1 MKTELNNDL
10 QFLSD
15 GGEMGK
21 LTRLKDWSK
30 TPVGNPG
37 SWPYSLRTTISIIL
51 HSKFPMFLWWGPEL
65 TCFYND
71 AYRPSL
77 GNEGKH
83 PSILGMAARDAWPEI
98 WDVIKPLIDQ
108 VLTTGEATWNED
120 RLIPIFRNGKI
131 EDVYWTFSY
140 SPVHDEMGMIAGVLV
155 TCNETTAKIQA
166 LKRIQT
172 SERWFKKLVDQATVA
187 TAVFIGKEL
196 ILELANNA
204 ALNMWGKDK
213 SVFGKPL
220 LSILP
225 ELRDQPFSALLMKAF
240 NSGKSYSVE
249 ETEVYF
255 NKAGKAEL
263 AYFDFTYKPLKDD
276 EGDIN
281 AVLVSGIDVTE
292 KVLTRKKL
300 EESKDQLEFAIEST
314 ELGTWDYNPATNKFA
329 ANDRLKKWFGLPF
342 EDEIDLALALDVID
356 EKDRSR
362 IAEGIVTALDYTSG
376 GQFDMQFSVRPAG
389 KPERIVHGKG
399 RAWFTGEKIAYRFTG
414 TLQDVT
420 EEVSYQKKV
429 GESERRFRNIVK
441 QAPLGITIFRGAD
454 FVVEMANEIYLQ
466 LVDRS
471 EQEFVGRSL
480 FESLPEVKPAVEP
493 LLKEVF
499 KTGVPY
505 YGFEFPVILNRYGN
519 ESVTYFNFVYHP
531 IREEDGII
539 SGIIVVASEVTAAV
553 KAKHTLAESE
563 KQFRSLVMHSPIPM
577 TIFRGKDYVI
587 EMANNIMFEKIWRKK
602 AIDILGKPVLEVFP
616 ELNDQKYP
624 ELLEQVYTTGKPYH
638 ENESVA
644 LVEGDDG
651 IRKFYLDFEYAPLF
665 EPDKSVSGIIVTV
678 NDVTE
683 KVLARKMVEEGERRF
698 RNIADSAPVMIWM
711 AGTDKGCNFFNKAW
725 LNFTGRTM
733 EQENGAGWTEGVFP
747 GDLEHCMNVYTE
759 AFDKREEFY
768 MEYRL
773 RRNDGSYR
781 WVSDHGVPRFTSD
794 GLFEGYIGAC
804 LDIHDQLIYQTNL
817 KENEERLNIV
827 IDASELGTWEWNLL
841 TDEMR
846 YSDRYLEI
854 FGHEKGSVITH
865 TEMLN
870 QLHPDDVANRN
881 NAVAE
886 SMHKGMLHYESRVI
900 WRDKSIHWMEVKGKV
915 FFDEASRPLKLV
927 GTVRDISEE
936 KYYQQELEEREQKFR
951 LLADSMPQFIWTG
964 DEFGKLDYFNQSLYN
979 YTGLTP
985 EQMLKDGWLQIIH
998 HDERQQSYDMWMEAI
1013 RTGQNFIC
1021 EHRFRR
1027 VDGEYRWQLSRAVPQ
1042 KDIYGAIQMWV
1053 GTSTDINEIK
1063 EQDQQKDYFISVASH
1078 ELKTPITSIKGYAQI
1093 LQDKYFDTQDTFLK
1107 NALKVID
1114 KQVERLTIL
1123 ISDLLDLSKIKSGS
1137 LFFNEQEFFVNGLID
1152 ERIEEVRHIYPSHRI
1167 LFSQREDVMVHADR
1181 ERIGQ
1186 VLTNLLTNAV
1196 KYSPGKNEI
1205 KVETAVVDNNIT
1217 VYVEDYGIGV
1227 RKNDQEKIFERF
1239 FRVEGKNEK
1248 TFPGFG
1254 IGLFISSEIIRR
1266 HNGKIGLRSEPGVGS
1281 VFYFSLPLRK

>member
-1 MKTELNNDL
+1 MKTEISSDM
-10 QFLSD
+10 QFLSG

-21 LTRLKDWSK
+21 LIRAKDWSA
-30 TPVGNPG
+30 TSLG
-37 SWPYSLRTTISIIL
+37 SFNNWPYSLRTVIGIIL
-51 HSKFPMFLWWGPEL
+51 HSKFPMFLWWGTDL
-65 TCFYND
+65 ICFYND

-77 GNEGKH
+77 GNDGKH
-83 PSILGMAARDAWPEI
+83 PSILGMSAKEAWPEI

-108 VLTTGEATWNED
+108 VLNTGEATWHED
-120 RLIPIFRNGKI
+120 RLIPIYRNGRI

-140 SPVHDEMGMIAGVLV
+140 SPVYDDIGVIGGVLV
-155 TCNETTAKIQA
+155 TCNETT
-166 LKRIQT
+166 
-172 SERWFKKLVDQATVA
+172 
-187 TAVFIGKEL
+187 
-196 ILELANNA
+196 
-204 ALNMWGKDK
+204 
-213 SVFGKPL
+213 
-220 LSILP
+220 
-225 ELRDQPFSALLMKAF
+225 
-240 NSGKSYSVE
+240 
-249 ETEVYF
+249 
-255 NKAGKAEL
+255 
-263 AYFDFTYKPLKDD
+263 
-276 EGDIN
+276 
-281 AVLVSGIDVTE
+281 E
-292 KVLTRKKL
+292 KVLTMKSL
-300 EESKDQLEFAIEST
+300 AESKDQLEFAIEST
-314 ELGTWDYNPATNKFA
+314 ELGTWDYNPATNKFV

-342 EDEIDLALALDVID
+342 ENEIDLALALNVID
-356 EKDRSR
+356 EKQRNR
-362 IAEGIVTALDYTSG
+362 IAEGIVNALDYTSG
-376 GQFDMQFSVRPAG
+376 GQFDMQFSVRAPG
-389 KPERIVHGKG
+389 KPEQIVQGKG
-399 RAWFTGEKIAYRFTG
+399 RAWFTAEKIAYRFTG

-420 EEVSYQKKV
+420 EEVNYQRKASD
-429 GESERRFRNIVK
+429 SEKRFRNIVK
-441 QAPLGITIFRGAD
+441 QAPLGITIFRGVD
-454 FVVEMANEIYLQ
+454 FIVEMANETYLQ
-466 LVDRS
+466 LVDRT
-471 EQEFVGRSL
+471 EPEFVGRSL

-505 YGFEFPVILNRYGN
+505 YGFEFPVILNRYGK

-531 IREEDGII
+531 IKEEDGVI
-539 SGIIVVASEVTAAV
+539 SGVIVVASEVTAAV

-563 KQFRSLVMHSPIPM
+563 KQFRTLVMHSPIPM
-577 TIFRGKDYVI
+577 AIFRGKDYVI
-587 EMANNIMFEKIWRKK
+587 EMANDIMFEKIWRKK
-602 AIDILGKPVLEVFP
+602 TGDILGKPVLDVFP
-616 ELNDQKYP
+616 ELKNQKYP
-624 ELLEQVYTTGKPYH
+624 ELLRQVYATGKPYR

-651 IRKFYLDFEYAPLF
+651 IKKFYLDFEYAPLF
-665 EPDKSVSGIIVTV
+665 EPGSNVSGIIVTV

-683 KVLARKMVEEGERRF
+683 KVLARKMLEEGERRF

-711 AGTDKGCNFFNKAW
+711 AGADKAGNFFNKSW

-733 EQENGAGWTEGVFP
+733 EQESGAGWTEGVFTS
-747 GDLEHCMNVYTE
+747 DLQHCMSVYNE
-759 AFDKREEFY
+759 AFDKRQEFY
-768 MEYRL
+768 VEYRL
-773 RRNDGSYR
+773 RRNDGMYR

-804 LDIHDQLIYQTNL
+804 LDIHDQLIYQISL

-854 FGHEKGSVITH
+854 FGHHKGSVITH
-865 TEMLN
+865 AEMLN
-870 QLHPDDVANRN
+870 QLHPDDLTSRN

-886 SMHKGMLHYESRVI
+886 SILKGMLHYESRVI
-900 WRDKSIHWMEVKGKV
+900 WSDKSIHWMEVKGKV
-915 FFDEASRPLKLV
+915 FFDDAGRPLKLV
-927 GTVRDISEE
+927 GTLRDITEE

-964 DEFGKLDYFNQSLYN
+964 NEYGNLDYFNQSLYN
-979 YTGLTP
+979 YTGLTS

-998 HDERQQSYDMWMEAI
+998 PEERHQSYDMWMEAI
-1013 RTGQNFIC
+1013 RTGRNFIC

-1027 VDGEYRWQLSRAVPQ
+1027 VDGEYRWQLSRAIPQ
-1042 KDIYGAIQMWV
+1042 KDMYGAIQMWV

-1093 LQDKYFDTQDTFLK
+1093 LQERYFDTSDTFLK

-1137 LFFNEQEFFVNGLID
+1137 LFFNEQEFFINELVE
-1152 ERIEEVRHIYPSHRI
+1152 ERIEEVRHIYPSHHI
-1167 LFSQREDVMVHADR
+1167 LFSQREDVIVRADR

-1196 KYSPGKNEI
+1196 KYSPGRNEI
-1205 KVETAVVDNNIT
+1205 KVETDVVDNDIT

-1281 VFYFSLPLRK
+1281 VFYFSLPLRR